1 MRKLIVIGLIGAS
14 LTGAATS
21 AQAGDEAA
29 AFLFGTLV
37 GGALAEDG
45 NHARIYISHYPDY
58 VVASHGKKRRAY
70 RQGYRDAR
78 RDLLRDAPPRKWRRG
93 LRPGYRHA
101 HEYRRVVPTRRAYPH
116 GYRAGYR
123 DARRDVKRIER
134 HRDERGESRAE
145 RVRAGGDSGAGRRGG
160 RHDRNEVRRA
170 H

>member
-1 MRKLIVIGLIGAS
+1 MRKLIAIGLIGAS

-21 AQAGDEAA
+21 AHAGDEAA

-45 NHARIYISHYPDY
+45 QRGRIYVSHYPDY
-58 VVASHGKKRRAY
+58 VVAPHGKKRRAY

-78 RDLLRDAPPRKWRRG
+78 RDLMRHAPVRVGRHDIRG
-93 LRPGYRHA
+93 GYRHA
-101 HEYRRVVPTRRAYPH
+101 HAHRGVVPTRRAYPQ

-123 DARRDVKRIER
+123 DARRDGKRIER
-134 HRDERGESRAE
+134 RRDQHSDSRAE
-145 RVRAGGDSGAGRRGG
+145 RGREGRESGSGRRGG

>member
-1 MRKLIVIGLIGAS
+1 MRRLFASGLIGAS

-21 AQAGDEAA
+21 AHAGDEAA

-45 NHARIYISHYPDY
+45 GRARVYVSHYPDY
-58 VVASHGKKRRAY
+58 VVARHGKKRQAY

-78 RDLLRDAPPRKWRRG
+78 RDLRRHVPPRHWRHG
-93 LRPGYRHA
+93 PRPGYRHA
-101 HEYRRVVPTRRAYPH
+101 YGYRGVRPARQAYPH

-123 DARRDVKRIER
+123 DARRDAKRIER
-134 HRDERGESRAE
+134 RRDHYDEHPAE
-145 RVRAGGDSGAGRRGG
+145 RSREWRGSGPGRRGG
-160 RHDRNEVRRA
+160 RHDRNEGRRA